1 MKIEYVC
8 KGCCVV
14 CDSIL
19 DIMVEDLAAASTR
32 QPKLLWE
39 AFGNKVTVVM

>member
-1 MKIEYVC
+1 MKVEFVN
-8 KGCCVV
+8 KSCCVI
-14 CDSIL
+14 CESIV

-39 AFGNKVTVVM
+39 AFENKVAVVM